1 MAHAPYNFVG
11 LPDNIM
17 ASPMDA
23 FKAAIYGEDRT
34 ASRRAFQEYLKS
46 NDCNLSGS
54 IELDINNITSL
65 FIGGNK
71 DRFFAIL
78 DDDKPIIPGS
88 SLRGLLHNLL
98 KIVACG
104 GIRDDEDIH
113 GRHLYYRAIM
123 ALRNKLPW
131 TVDLNAN
138 YRRQLQL
145 DDKNPAAGVKPGF
158 LLKDKFGDYRI
169 YPYTGKVEKILIRK
183 YEGTYKTKVQ
193 EREPK
198 VVWQGTQVFCITG
211 TLGMGTEKNIQTD
224 KEYKQKL
231 DYIKVITPEKAQ
243 PREILRQ
250 LGKQYIRYFDIAET
264 RWENSY
270 VVPESVLQGYMDDIK
285 RNGVD
290 LLKSMKPVDAP
301 DFQNINFPE
310 GAVSVVPCF
319 FVAEGEAVKFFGHGK
334 SFRVPYDHSIM
345 DAVPAALTLDRI
357 DFAEAIFGKKEHFAG
372 RVFFEDAHLQ
382 GEAHFEETARTKPL
396 LTPNP
401 TSYQLYLE
409 QGNGLNQWSHW
420 DSPAAK
426 IRGYKMYWHHGTA
439 DWRDD
444 GSNGNTSIADKITP
458 LKPGGSFKG
467 RIRFKNLSRVEL
479 GALLAV
485 LDIAYTA
492 GNIGANADIVYKLG
506 HGKSLGLGSVRIHPV
521 LQLETGDAYER
532 LFEGGS
538 WYSGQAEADL
548 HEYIDVFRE
557 YIGQQSA
564 AFKAAWE
571 LVMYDL
577 CCMMDWGQTK
587 RAGWQAE
594 TSYMPLTNFMDREK
608 LPTARNIYQIPI
620 QRG

>member
-17 ASPMDA
+17 ASPMDV

-54 IELDINNITSL
+54 IELEINNITPL

-88 SLRGLLHNLL
+88 SLRGLLRNLL

-123 ALRNKLPW
+123 ALRNTLPW

-169 YPYTGKVEKILIRK
+169 YPYTGKVRKILINE
-183 YEGTYKTKVQ
+183 YENTYDCHINNSEVA
-193 EREPK
+193 
-198 VVWQGTQVFCITG
+198 WQGTEVFCITG
-211 TLGMGTEKNIQTD
+211 KLGMGKDKNICSD
-224 KEYKQKL
+224 EDYEQKL
-231 DYIKVITPEKAQ
+231 AHIKAINPKNMQAKVILKE
-243 PREILRQ
+243 

-270 VVPESVLQGYMDDIK
+270 AVPESVLQGYMDDIK

-290 LLKSMKPVDAP
+290 LLKYMRPVD
-301 DFQNINFPE
+301 DFDFNGIKFPE

-319 FVAEGEAVKFFGHGK
+319 FVSEGREVKFFGHGK

-345 DAVPAALTLDRI
+345 DAVPAALKVDRI

-372 RVFFEDAHLQ
+372 RVFFEDAHLR
-382 GEAHFEETARTKPL
+382 GEAQFEKTAKTKPL

-409 QGNGLNQWSHW
+409 QGAALKHW

-426 IRGYKMYWHHGTA
+426 IRGYKMYWHHSKAG
-439 DWRDD
+439 WRDD
-444 GSNGNTSIADKITP
+444 GSTENNNIAVRITP
-458 LKPGGSFKG
+458 LKPGRSFYG
-467 RIRFKNLSRVEL
+467 RIRFKNLSSVEL

-492 GNIGANADIVYKLG
+492 GNIGTNADIVYKLG
-506 HGKSLGLGSVRIHPV
+506 HGKSLGLGSVRIRPV
-521 LQLETGDAYER
+521 LKLETDDAYER

-538 WYSGQAEADL
+538 WYSGQAEADM
-548 HEYIDVFRE
+548 HDYIDAFRE
-557 YIGQQSA
+557 YIGQQST
-564 AFKAAWE
+564 AFNASWE
-571 LVMYDL
+571 RVIYDL

-587 RAGWQAE
+587 QERWEAA
-594 TSYMPLTNFMDREK
+594 TSYMPLEDF
-608 LPTARNIYQIPI
+608 TARETLPSARVIHKIPI

>member
-23 FKAAIYGEDRT
+23 FKDAIYGEDRT
-34 ASRRAFQEYLKS
+34 ASRHAFKEYLKS
-46 NDCNLSGS
+46 NACNLSGS
-54 IELDINNITSL
+54 IELEIENITPL

-71 DRFFAIL
+71 ERFFAIF

-88 SLRGLLHNLL
+88 SLRGLLRNLL

-123 ALRNKLPW
+123 ALRNTLPW
-131 TVDLNAN
+131 TVDLHEN

-158 LLKDKFGDYRI
+158 LVKDKFGDYRI
-169 YPYTGKVEKILIRK
+169 YPYTGKVRKILINE
-183 YEGTYKTKVQ
+183 YE
-193 EREPK
+193 ERYSDIDASE
-198 VVWQGTQVFCITG
+198 VAWQGTEVFCITG
-211 TLGMGTEKNIQTD
+211 KLGMGKDRKIYSDEDYQH
-224 KEYKQKL
+224 KL
-231 DYIKVITPEKAQ
+231 EYIKAANPGKMQAKA
-243 PREILRQ
+243 ILKE
-250 LGKQYIRYFDIAET
+250 LGKQYIRYFDIAKT
-264 RWENSY
+264 QWNNSY

-290 LLKSMKPVDAP
+290 LLKFMKSVD
-301 DFQNINFPE
+301 DFDFNGIKFPA

-319 FVAEGEAVKFFGHGK
+319 FVSEGREVKFFGHGK

-345 DAVPAALTLDRI
+345 DAVPAAMKLDRI

-409 QGNGLNQWSHW
+409 QGKALKHW
-420 DSPAAK
+420 DSSAVK
-426 IRGYKMYWHHGTA
+426 IRGYKMYWHHSKA
-439 DWRDD
+439 DWQDD
-444 GSNGNTSIADKITP
+444 GSSTENSKIAARITP
-458 LKPGGSFKG
+458 LKSGGSFQG

-492 GNIGANADIVYKLG
+492 GNIGTNADIVYKLG
-506 HGKSLGLGSVRIHPV
+506 HGKPLGMGSVRIRPI
-521 LQLETGDAYER
+521 LKLEKDDAYER
-532 LFEGGS
+532 LFDGGS
-538 WYSGQAEADL
+538 WYSGQAEADM

-557 YIGQQSA
+557 YIGQQNA
-564 AFKAAWE
+564 LFKASWE
-571 LVMYDL
+571 RVIYDL
-577 CCMMDWGQTK
+577 CCMMDWGQT
-587 RAGWQAE
+587 RQARWE
-594 TSYMPLTNFMDREK
+594 SATSYMPLEDFTAREK
-608 LPTARNIYQIPI
+608 LPSAREIHRIPI
-620 QRG
+620 HRG

>member
-23 FKAAIYGEDRT
+23 LRDAIYGEDRT
-34 ASRRAFQEYLKS
+34 ASRHAFRDYLQS

-54 IELDINNITSL
+54 IKLEIENITPL
-65 FIGGNK
+65 FIGGNTE
-71 DRFFAIL
+71 RFFAIL

-88 SLRGLLHNLL
+88 SLRGLLRNLL

-123 ALRNKLPW
+123 ALRNTLPW
-131 TVDLNAN
+131 TVDLHEN

-145 DDKNPAAGVKPGF
+145 DIDDPDAGVKPGF
-158 LLKDKFGDYRI
+158 LVKDKFGDYCI
-169 YPYTGKVEKILIRK
+169 YPYTGQVRKMLINVYEKRYNDIDAS
-183 YEGTYKTKVQ
+183 EVA
-193 EREPK
+193 
-198 VVWQGTQVFCITG
+198 WQGTEVFCITG
-211 TLGMGTEKNIQTD
+211 KLGMGKD
-224 KEYKQKL
+224 KKIYSDEDYQRKL
-231 DYIKVITPEKAQ
+231 DDIQAANPGRMQAKA
-243 PREILRQ
+243 ILKE

-382 GEAHFEETARTKPL
+382 GEAHFEKTARTKPL

-426 IRGYKMYWHHGTA
+426 IRGYKMYWHHVTA

-458 LKPGGSFKG
+458 LKPGGSFQG

-506 HGKSLGLGSVRIHPV
+506 HGKSLGLGSVRIRPV

-538 WYSGQAEADL
+538 WYSGQAEAEL

-577 CCMMDWGQTK
+577 CCMMDWRQTR
-587 RAGWQAE
+587 RADWQAE